1 MIGTTLKVVVVVA
14 LLVEVA
20 VCSSV
25 DASRYEVH
33 GRGGHSYDLSAA
45 RTFGVSNISL
55 TITYVSLIVA
65 IIMLAGFMWIT
76 FSFSATGK
84 GSNSY
89 ERRGFDSQEW
99 MFGGG
104 RYRRSTKEMED
115 QDLAKKLV
123 VLNDSFKKFDM
134 ENLGCQMLVS
144 CEAAQLETAEHPIYG
159 QLTPKIH
166 KLLSKTKARSDVDG
180 NRIGKLRQAHREGR
194 TEGTSCKKL
203 YGDLCP
209 ELDKKFTEE
218 DDVIAATTSS
228 EEEVTTATTKQ
239 YRSKDDEMQTPA
251 KSKFKSKSKTK
262 TSEYAKK
269 FSKYYTDEKKIPSK
283 KKYRVT
289 FF

>member
-1 MIGTTLKVVVVVA
+1 MIGITLKVVVVVA

-20 VCSSV
+20 ICSSV
-25 DASRYEVH
+25 DASRYEDEKT
-33 GRGGHSYDLSAA
+33 YDMSSG

-55 TITYVSLIVA
+55 TITYVSLVVA
-65 IIMLAGFMWIT
+65 MIMLAGFMWIT
-76 FSFSATGK
+76 FSFGAAGK

-89 ERRGFDSQEW
+89 ERRGFDNQEW
-99 MFGGG
+99 MYGGG

-115 QDLAKKLV
+115 QDLAEKLV

-159 QLTPKIH
+159 KLTPKIH

-194 TEGTSCKKL
+194 RDGASCKKL

-209 ELDKKFTEE
+209 ELDKKFAEE
-218 DDVIAATTSS
+218 EDVIAVTSS
-228 EEEVTTATTKQ
+228 EEVTTPSKQSRSDEETEVATPT
-239 YRSKDDEMQTPA
+239 
-251 KSKFKSKSKTK
+251 KSKFKSKSS
-262 TSEYAKK
+262 TSEYTQKK
-269 FSKYYTDEKKIPSK
+269 KYHADKSK
-283 KKYRVT
+283 KKYRGT